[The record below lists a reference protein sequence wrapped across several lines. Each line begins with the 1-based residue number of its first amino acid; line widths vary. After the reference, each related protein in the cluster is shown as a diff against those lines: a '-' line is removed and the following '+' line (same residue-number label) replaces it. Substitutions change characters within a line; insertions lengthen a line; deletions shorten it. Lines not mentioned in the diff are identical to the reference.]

1 MSKEQFLKK
10 IVSRKL
16 WVAIAGFVSGVIM
29 AVNADENLA
38 QTVSALILQGASVI
52 GYIFAEGLTDVAS
65 LKNESASGNTVS
77 ESKE

>member
-1 MSKEQFLKK
+1 MGKEYWIKK
-10 IVSRKL
+10 ICSRKMWL
-16 WVAIAGFVSGVIM
+16 AIAGFVSGVIM

-65 LKNESASGNTVS
+65 LKNENVS
-77 ESKE
+77 EDKNTDSKE